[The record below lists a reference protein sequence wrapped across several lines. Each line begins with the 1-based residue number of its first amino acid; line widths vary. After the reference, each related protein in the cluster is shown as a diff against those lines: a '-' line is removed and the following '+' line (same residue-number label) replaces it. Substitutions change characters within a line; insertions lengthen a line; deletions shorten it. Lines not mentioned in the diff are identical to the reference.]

1 MCVLYC
7 VCSSVF
13 VIFFF
18 FKQKTAYDMRISD
31 WSSDVCSSDLHDR
44 LRLAAEL
51 AARGSGSAQHIASRE
66 LDQIVPLFQALG
78 LSSLARARRS
88 QQNDIHPRRPLSFY
102 FLIRPSYW
110 CASRWAWIWP
120 PRSEERRVG
129 KSVSQSV

>member
-1 MCVLYC
+1 
-7 VCSSVF
+7 
-13 VIFFF
+13 
-18 FKQKTAYDMRISD
+18 MRISD
-31 WSSDVCSSDLHDR
+31 WSSDVCSSDLIGAVGNHGDHEVVRHEVAGIHDR

-88 QQNDIHPRRPLSFY
+88 QQNDIHPRRTLSFD

-110 CASRWAWIWP
+110 CASRWEWIWP
-120 PRSEERRVG
+120 TVSMVTVTKIG
-129 KSVSQSV
+129 KESLNSSH